1 MVEKQHVF
9 LHLDLTV
16 NLVDTY
22 LKRTLHSW
30 FFVFFALYSS
40 GLVDVLMS
48 TIQMILIWLLRK

>member
-22 LKRTLHSW
+22 LKRTLVGS
-30 FFVFFALYSS
+30 LYF
-40 GLVDVLMS
+40 LPYTLLDLLMF
-48 TIQMILIWLLRK
+48 